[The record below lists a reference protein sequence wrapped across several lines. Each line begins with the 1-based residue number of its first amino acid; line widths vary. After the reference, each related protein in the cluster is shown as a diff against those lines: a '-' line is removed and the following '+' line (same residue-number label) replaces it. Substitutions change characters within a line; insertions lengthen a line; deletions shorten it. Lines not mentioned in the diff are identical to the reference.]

1 MANKDKLK
9 EMLSKRNPLLDTKR
23 EAVTPVDLYTK
34 PQMDNSSNIS
44 TQVDKTTS
52 IQTGKDTKPQTV
64 KMISPQVVK
73 YTTHLQ
79 PATIKAIKRLAVE
92 TDRKDY
98 EIVEEA
104 LMEYLKGGTPHK

>member
-23 EAVTPVDLYTK
+23 EAVTPVDMYTK
-34 PQMDNSSNIS
+34 PQIDKS

-52 IQTGKDTKPQTV
+52 KEVVKETKPL
-64 KMISPQVVK
+64 IVK
-73 YTTHLQ
+73 YTTHLKPQ
-79 PATIKAIKRLAVE
+79 TIKAVKMLAVE

-104 LMEYLKGGTPHK
+104 LGAYLKGGTPHK